1 MARPVKCR
9 CICSWPKTTRF
20 LPAGSAEAQE
30 PVTIGL
36 DEYEVFR
43 LLDYVHLSQ
52 QQCAEKMNISR
63 TTVTRMYESARSKI
77 ARALVQGEPL
87 TIAGGDVVVCKEM
100 RPECRNEPLCCHRQ
114 EYDRRDR
121 CANTNGIVET

>member
-9 CICSWPKTTRF
+9 CICSPPRTTQF
-20 LPAGSAEAQE
+20 LPAGGAGTGEG
-30 PVTIGL
+30 VTLGL
-36 DEYEVFR
+36 DEYEVVR

-77 ARALVQGEPL
+77 ARALVRGEAL
-87 TIAGGDVVVCKEM
+87 TIAGGDVVVCEKL
-100 RPECRNEPLCCHRQ
+100 RPECRDEPLCCHRQ
-114 EYDRRDR
+114 GQE
-121 CANTNGIVET
+121 A

>member
-52 QQCAEKMNISR
+52 QQCAARMNISR
-63 TTVTRMYESARSKI
+63 TTVTRLYESVRSKI
-77 ARALVQGEPL
+77 ALALVCGREL
-87 TIAGGDVVVCKEM
+87 RIAGGDVVVCENM
-100 RPECRNEPLCCHRQ
+100 RPECRDEPLCCHRQ
-114 EYDRRDR
+114 PQPL
-121 CANTNGIVET
+121 NTD

>member
-9 CICSWPKTTRF
+9 CICSPPRTTQF
-20 LPAGSAEAQE
+20 LPAGGAGTGEG
-30 PVTIGL
+30 VTLGL
-36 DEYEVFR
+36 DEYEVVR

-77 ARALVQGEPL
+77 ARVLVRGEPL
-87 TIAGGDVVVCKEM
+87 TIAGGDVVVCEAM
-100 RPECRNEPLCCHRQ
+100 RPECRGEPFCCHRQ
-114 EYDRRDR
+114 AQARSGD
-121 CANTNGIVET
+121 

>member
-9 CICSWPKTTRF
+9 CVCSRPKTTCF
-20 LPAGSAEAQE
+20 SPAGGGGGQE

-52 QQCAEKMNISR
+52 QQCAARMNISR
-63 TTVTRMYESARSKI
+63 TTVTRMYESVRHKVAQ
-77 ARALVQGEPL
+77 ALVCGRELQ
-87 TIAGGDVVVCKEM
+87 IAGGDVVFCEKV
-100 RPECRNEPLCCHRQ
+100 RPECRDEPFCCHRRSQ
-114 EYDRRDR
+114 SLTKE
-121 CANTNGIVET
+121 

>member
-1 MARPVKCR
+1 MARPTKCR
-9 CICSWPKTTRF
+9 CISSCPKTTCF
-20 LPAGSAEAQE
+20 LPAGSAGADGG
-30 PVTIGL
+30 VTLGL
-36 DEYEVFR
+36 DEYEVVR

-87 TIAGGDVVVCKEM
+87 TIAGGDVAVCEKM
-100 RPECRNEPLCCHRQ
+100 RPECRDEPLCCHRQ
-114 EYDRRDR
+114 GQ
-121 CANTNGIVET
+121 NL